1 MSTVNRRMSL
11 RSSYLDRLKQKL
23 KLLLDATTDL
33 PSTKTRAS
41 GKRGVIFR
49 NTIPG
54 QTLTNTRKTL
64 SLNEALKEE
73 EQVRKSIIR
82 QVANLYRTIE
92 NYEASLR
99 QNGSSNKSESYY
111 IENFNNNVM
120 GKLTRAEKRRIAN
133 QTRKSSS
140 STA

>member
-1 MSTVNRRMSL
+1 MSTGNRRMTL
-11 RSSYLDRLKQKL
+11 RTSYLDRLKQKL
-23 KLLLDATTDL
+23 KLLLDATTDI

-54 QTLTNTRKTL
+54 QTLTNTRETL
-64 SLNEALKEE
+64 SHNEAMEE
-73 EQVRKSIIR
+73 ERKVRQSIIR

-99 QNGSSNKSESYY
+99 QNGSSNKNESYY
-111 IENFNNNVM
+111 IENFNNNVR
-120 GKLTRAEKRRIAN
+120 GKLTRAEQRRNAR
-133 QTRKSSS
+133 QTRKSGSS
-140 STA
+140 VA

>member
-54 QTLTNTRKTL
+54 LLQ
-64 SLNEALKEE
+64 
-73 EQVRKSIIR
+73 IP
-82 QVANLYRTIE
+82 
-92 NYEASLR
+92 
-99 QNGSSNKSESYY
+99 
-111 IENFNNNVM
+111 
-120 GKLTRAEKRRIAN
+120 GKHYHIMKH
-133 QTRKSSS
+133 
-140 STA
+140 